1 MMIYRASEYP
11 SGSVAEPLKLDEK
24 SHIALKWFCNLWKM
38 SKMNK
43 PLQKNEL
50 EFNTGKLGRMR
61 PWVNRW

>member
-11 SGSVAEPLKLDEK
+11 FGSVAERLKLDEK
-24 SHIALKWFCNLWKM
+24 SRTGLKWFCNLWKM

-50 EFNTGKLGRMR
+50 EFNTEKLGKGA
-61 PWVNRW
+61 PWINRW